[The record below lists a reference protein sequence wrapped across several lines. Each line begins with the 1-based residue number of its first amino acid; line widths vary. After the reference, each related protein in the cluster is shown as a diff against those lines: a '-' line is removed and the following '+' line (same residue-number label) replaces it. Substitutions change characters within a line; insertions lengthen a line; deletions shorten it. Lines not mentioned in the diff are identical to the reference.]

1 MKKRIRQAIRMGA
14 LLQSVVLLAG
24 CGANG
29 STSSGS
35 STSLLLILLLQLLL

>member
-24 CGANG
+24 CGAK
-29 STSSGS
+29 SEAKRS
-35 STSLLLILLLQLLL
+35 